1 MPRRLVSLLVAVVLS
16 QAALAADN
24 ADPCTRFTWDVSHEL
39 AVAKQTPA
47 PVTAAAKAGKDVPVL
62 QLDKLYEL
70 KLASQS
76 GVTFA
81 LTPGKPTLPDGAQ
94 AGLARFHTEKAG
106 RYRVAITSGH
116 WIDVVDGT
124 QLIKSRDF
132 QGARGCE
139 RPHKIVEY
147 ELPAG
152 KDLTLQLSGS
162 PDATVILSV
171 TAVAASRQ
179 AVLEP
184 PGD

>member
-1 MPRRLVSLLVAVVLS
+1 MSRYFVGLLVATTLIGP
-16 QAALAADN
+16 AFGADN
-24 ADPCTRFTWDVSHEL
+24 ADPCARFTWDVSHEL
-39 AVAKQTPA
+39 AVAKQTPS
-47 PVTAAAKAGKDVPVL
+47 PLTAASKDGKDVPRL

-70 KLASQS
+70 KLSAQS
-76 GVTFA
+76 GVTYA

-94 AGLARFHTEKAG
+94 GGLARFHTDKPG
-106 RYRVAITSGH
+106 RYRVAVTSGH
-116 WIDVVDGT
+116 WIDVVDGA

-147 ELPAG
+147 ELPGG

-171 TAVAASRQ
+171 TAVAASNKP
-179 AVLEP
+179 AS
-184 PGD
+184 